1 VLQRRLCSVTV
12 CILRMPACHT
22 FFQPSP
28 CLRNP
33 LIPTSIINQSTTRV
47 SALIYATFSIYLLH
61 IAARL
66 LPLQCHASRQ
76 VAIVP
81 VFRCARTPHCCL
93 PKHRGPPRDPSS
105 RQPLS
110 RRPKG
115 KRVMRDGPSLRTVTA
130 APCWQMPRNRPDC
143 SAGRANLSGSPVI
156 SLPGEAPPE
165 KAIPGVSFLSLHES
179 ARVVVHSDR
188 LKGLPYQCVCACVL
202 FF

>member
-1 VLQRRLCSVTV
+1 MCSELSSYKFSQQCRLFAMWPEHV
-12 CILRMPACHT
+12 CVRSLALVF
-22 FFQPSP
+22 FFQLSL

-61 IAARL
+61 AAARL
-66 LPLQCHASRQ
+66 LLPRCHASRQ

-93 PKHRGPPRDPSS
+93 PKHRGSPRGPSS

-110 RRPKG
+110 RRPKE
-115 KRVMRDGPSLRTVTA
+115 KRVTRDGPSLRTVTA

-143 SAGRANLSGSPVI
+143 SPVGPI
-156 SLPGEAPPE
+156 WVA
-165 KAIPGVSFLSLHES
+165 
-179 ARVVVHSDR
+179 AR
-188 LKGLPYQCVCACVL
+188 
-202 FF
+202 